1 MLATPPSL
9 PTFLQTLQSHYCP
22 AVSKLLRKLLNPAHT
37 HNKTE
42 THLGKYLDI
51 DNEQV
56 SQFLSYQLQSLFHF
70 LMELCCDSDNCWSP
84 CSCLKKL
91 VLI

>member
-1 MLATPPSL
+1 MCCHTSLHPP
-9 PTFLQTLQSHYCP
+9 PPFLQTLQSHYCP

-42 THLGKYLDI
+42 TQLGKYLDI

-56 SQFLSYQLQSLFHF
+56 IRLLSFIGMIVSYCRDSQLFTF
-70 LMELCCDSDNCWSP
+70 
-84 CSCLKKL
+84 
-91 VLI
+91 

>member
-1 MLATPPSL
+1 MYKYFDNYRKSAVMLATPPSL

-56 SQFLSYQLQSLFHF
+56 SQFLSYQLQSL
-70 LMELCCDSDNCWSP
+70 LNGA
-84 CSCLKKL
+84 
-91 VLI
+91 VLW